1 MADGSADANGLVL
14 WGATTSRTLRA
25 HWALAELGLDYQSR
39 PIEPRSGET
48 KTPEYTALTAR
59 QKIPLLQDRGLTIT
73 ESAAIVAY
81 LSDAYAQDHNR
92 LVPIGAVPRAK
103 CMEWCFFII
112 SEVDAASLYVI
123 RRHQDLK
130 HIYGDAPQANLA
142 AAGYL
147 QQQMRAIDRQLADGR
162 RFLLDDRF
170 SAADLLLSTC
180 ISWAGRYGLPVS
192 SAAITY
198 NSGLTTRE
206 TYRQAVLRNRAA
218 GAATPAATDGAAQP
232 G

>member
-1 MADGSADANGLVL
+1 MADVDAPENGLIL
-14 WGATTSRTLRA
+14 WGASTSRTLRA

-73 ESAAIVAY
+73 ESAAIIAY
-81 LSDAYAQDHNR
+81 LSDAYAEDHNR
-92 LVPIGAVPRAK
+92 LVPIGAAPRAK

-112 SEVDAASLYVI
+112 SELDAASLYVI

-130 HIYGDAPQANLA
+130 HIYGDAPQANQA
-142 AAGYL
+142 AAAYL
-147 QQQMRAIDRQLADGR
+147 QQQMRAVDRQLADGR

-180 ISWAGRYGLPVS
+180 ITWAGRYGLPL
-192 SAAITY
+192 SATTIAY
-198 NSGLTTRE
+198 NSNLTTRQ
-206 TYRQAVLRNRAA
+206 TYRQAVFRNRPA
-218 GAATPAATDGAAQP
+218 GSATPAATDGAAQP
-232 G
+232 A